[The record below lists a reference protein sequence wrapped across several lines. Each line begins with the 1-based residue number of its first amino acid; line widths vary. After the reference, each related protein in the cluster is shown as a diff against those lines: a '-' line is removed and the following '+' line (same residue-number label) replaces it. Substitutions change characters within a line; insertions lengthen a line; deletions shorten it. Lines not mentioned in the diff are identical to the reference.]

1 MGEAIISMD
10 ELLFETR
17 REGKLWLEEKLLNG
31 PPGDRKSIAQDPNK
45 RNGRRVTYVCKT
57 MMKDGKWLGLQQ
69 PNFVC
74 PQRADETRMPYM
86 RRKSHEAE
94 EYATSQGCCP
104 FKAVQVQESAT
115 SDFPG
120 KWRFTDCDVDGALH
134 KWIPHSV
141 NCSGPP
147 LKISALLCN
156 DRPLLCT

>member
-1 MGEAIISMD
+1 MEMD
-10 ELLFETR
+10 ELLFQTR
-17 REGKLWLEEKLLNG
+17 KEGMLWLEEQLLNG

-57 MMKDGKWLGLQQ
+57 MMKDGKWRQQ

-74 PQRADETRMPYM
+74 PQRAGVARMLYM

-115 SDFPG
+115 SDFAG
-120 KWRFTDCDVDGALH
+120 KWRFADCVVDGARH

-141 NCSGPP
+141 ILPEPFLVINS
-147 LKISALLCN
+147 L
-156 DRPLLCT
+156 R